1 MKTSKTQ
8 KDASKY
14 TGPKVE
20 DYSGLD
26 DRTHVYQ
33 KQGMYIGCDTKLV
46 REDWLLDIEN
56 RKMKFREIDFVPGA
70 ERIYV
75 EIISNAADHCNK
87 SIREGC
93 PIGPIEVNMSKKT
106 ISVKNYG
113 LAIPIEI
120 HPQKNIYLP
129 EYIFGHL
136 RTSSHYEEEERRDIG
151 TNGVGSK
158 VANIFSNRFEVVVEN
173 AIMHKKY
180 TQVWENNMLLCNKP
194 SIVKYDGVL
203 SSVKITYDLEFKRF
217 SCTEYTKEAF
227 ELFARH
233 AADISY
239 TGKLAVNFNG
249 EEFNFG
255 DIKEYARLYYGDAV
269 EKSIIHYQ
277 YPDKKSKIPDL
288 ELIVIDTPDEGK
300 HVSFVNCILTKNGGV
315 HLNAAFK
322 AVCDPIINMVNEN
335 IMKKL
340 LKSGYDQKEKKSH
353 TINLG
358 DVKPHISVILSCKVA
373 DPDFDSQSKNYLNKP
388 APKVIVKNETL
399 QPVFEWELVK
409 RLYLTLE
416 NKQVMSLAKTDGK
429 MGWHVECEIKGFR
442 DADDAGEKGG
452 KALNCTLCLSE
463 GQSGAGYV
471 NQYIATFDN
480 GSSKYGVLPLRGK
493 CLNTTN
499 ADLKQIDKNKE
510 IVALKSVLG
519 LKEGMDYTNPDNFK
533 QLRYG
538 KLMICTDSDVDGK
551 HITGLIINIL
561 YGRFP
566 SLLKVPGF
574 LIYKRTPIIRMT
586 KGKKIVK
593 FYTQR
598 EFDVWYKKQVLNG
611 TDKGWIPKYFK
622 GLGTSTRAD
631 VIDDKKDERIVK
643 FVFDDKAEEAINL
656 AFHSDRRHDRKKWIM
671 EWVER
676 HDVDS
681 MIDMP
686 ISLFINYEMIKFSQ
700 LDNTRSIP
708 KAMDGFKE
716 SHRKIMAG
724 SHKAFNI
731 GNYDKKYEEFNVCDL
746 DSYCKKK
753 MVYHHGNDILSHVI
767 IGMARDYVGA
777 NNINLF
783 EPLGQYGS
791 RLENGED
798 ASAPRYLTTYPAPL
812 VPYIYVEDDQP
823 LLIPMIDE
831 GKPIEPKYFLPIIP
845 NALINGA
852 KGIGTGFSTYIP
864 CHNPMDIISWLKLRL
879 SGNVNLPVINPW
891 YRGFT
896 GNITIIDRR
905 KKKIK
910 VEDDEFNEDVNLD
923 VNLDTEVIN
932 EGFED
937 EDDPE
942 DLYVDESLREN
953 RPLLSFVVTGTYKIV
968 NNSIIITELPIGM
981 SPDKYKIKLDEL
993 LKEKRIKKYHNRC
1006 DVDKIEFIIKG
1017 FKDNPTYQSLFI
1029 RRRYSLSNMVLL
1041 NKNDKPI
1048 RYDTAND
1055 IMEMF
1060 YNDRL
1065 PYYTERKN
1073 TKLAKYKNEITKLQ
1087 NKVKFTDALRSKE
1100 LVIQDVPK
1108 SMIYEKMD
1116 HLGIPHEIYGQGKY
1130 SDLCREDVSDLKS
1143 KIDNLN
1149 KEHDKLA
1156 KTTPANLWL
1165 TDLKLFE
1172 NKYNQIYN

>member
-1 MKTSKTQ
+1 MKNAKSQ
-8 KDASKY
+8 KDVKY
-14 TGPKVE
+14 NGPKVE

-46 REDWLLDIEN
+46 REDWLLDIDI

-93 PIGPIEVNMSKKT
+93 PIGPIEVVMDEKT

-136 RTSSHYEEEERRDIG
+136 RTSSHYEEAERRDIG

-180 TQVWENNMLLCNKP
+180 TQVWENNMLTVNKP
-194 SIVKYDGVL
+194 SIVKYDGAL
-203 SSVKITYDLEFKRF
+203 SSCKITYDLEFKRF
-217 SCTEYTKEAF
+217 HCTKYTQEAF

-239 TGKLAVNFNG
+239 TGKLEVIFND
-249 EEFNFG
+249 EKFNFG

-269 EKSIIHYQ
+269 ERSIIHYQ
-277 YPDKKSKIPDL
+277 YPDKKSKLPDL

-322 AVCDPIINMVNEN
+322 AVCDPIINMINEN
-335 IMKKL
+335 ILKKL
-340 LKSGYDQKEKKSH
+340 MKSGYDQKEKKSH
-353 TINLG
+353 TINIG
-358 DVKPHISVILSCKVA
+358 DVKPHISVILSCKVP

-388 APKVIVKNETL
+388 APKIIVKNETL
-399 QPVFEWELVK
+399 QAVFEWELVK
-409 RLYLTLE
+409 RLYLTLDA
-416 NKQVMSLAKTDGK
+416 KQITSLAKTDGK
-429 MGWHVECEIKGFR
+429 MGWHVEIDIKGFR
-442 DADDAGEKGG
+442 DADDAGEKG
-452 KALNCTLCLSE
+452 KEDCILCVSE

-471 NQYIATFDN
+471 NQYIATFPK
-480 GSSKYGVLPLRGK
+480 GSSKYGILPLRGK

-510 IVALKSVLG
+510 IIALKAALG
-519 LKEGMDYTNPDNFK
+519 LKEKVDYTDPENFK
-533 QLRYG
+533 QLRY
-538 KLMICTDSDVDGK
+538 KNLMICTDSDVDGK

-561 YGRFP
+561 FGRFP
-566 SLLKVPGF
+566 SLLKVKGF
-574 LIYKRTPIIRMT
+574 LLYKRTPIIRMT
-586 KGKKIVK
+586 KNKQIIK

-598 EFDVWYKKQVLNG
+598 EFEVWYKKQVTKG
-611 TDKGWIPKYFK
+611 TEKGWAPKYFK

-631 VIDDKKDERIVK
+631 VIDDKKDERMVTFIY
-643 FVFDDKAEEAINL
+643 DDDAEDAINL
-656 AFHSDRRHDRKKWIM
+656 AFHSDRRNDRKKWIM

-676 HDVDS
+676 HDVDT
-681 MIDMP
+681 MLQMP

-724 SHKAFNI
+724 AHHAFKI
-731 GNYDKKYEEFNVCDL
+731 GQYDKKYDEFNVCDL

-767 IGMARDYVGA
+767 VGMARDYVGA
-777 NNINLF
+777 NNVVLF
-783 EPLGQYGS
+783 TPIGQYGT
-791 RLENGED
+791 RLENGDD
-798 ASAPRYLTTYPAPL
+798 ASAPRYLNTYPAPL
-812 VPYIYVEDDQP
+812 VPYMYVQDDQD

-845 NALINGA
+845 NILINGA
-852 KGIGTGFSTYIP
+852 KGIGTGFSTFIP
-864 CHNPMDIISWLKLRL
+864 CHNPKDIITWLKSRL
-879 SGNVNLPVINPW
+879 TGNINLPTINPW

-905 KKKIK
+905 KKKDK
-910 VEDDEFNEDVNLD
+910 NDVINAD
-923 VNLDTEVIN
+923 VDLDTEIVS
-932 EGFED
+932 EGFD
-937 EDDPE
+937 DNDTDPE
-942 DLYVDESLREN
+942 DLYVDQTLREN
-953 RPLLSFVVTGTYKIV
+953 RPLLSFVVTGTYKMV
-968 NNSIIITELPIGM
+968 NNTIIITELPIGM
-981 SPDKYKIKLDEL
+981 SPDKYKLKLDKL
-993 LKEKRIKKYHNRC
+993 LADKKIKKYHNLC

-1017 FKDNPTYQSLFI
+1017 FKENPSYQSLFI
-1029 RRRYSLSNMVLL
+1029 RKRYSLTNMVLL

-1055 IMEMF
+1055 IIENF
-1060 YNDRL
+1060 YNERM
-1065 PYYTERKN
+1065 PYYVERKN
-1073 TKLAKYKNEITKLQ
+1073 HKLNKYNNEIENLKQDIKFIDAYVNKEIIVQ
-1087 NKVKFTDALRSKE
+1087 N
-1100 LVIQDVPK
+1100 VPK
-1108 SMIYEKMD
+1108 SMIYEKLD
-1116 HLGIPHEIYGQGKY
+1116 ELKIPHSVFHKAKL
-1130 SDLCREDVSDLKS
+1130 SDLCKEDIATLKS
-1143 KIDNLN
+1143 KIDILY
-1149 KEHDKLA
+1149 KEHLKLS
-1156 KTTPANLWL
+1156 KTTPSNLWL
-1165 TDLKLFE
+1165 NDLKAFE
-1172 NKYNQIYN
+1172 TKYTQIYGS